1 MGLFEKEK
9 KEKKDVGRSTMPV
22 VATPP
27 SGAPEAGRREPST
40 RTVISANV
48 SIRGEIDAS
57 DDVVIEGTVE
67 GHVQSRRSVVV
78 GPQGRVHADIQAQVI
93 EVHGHVQGNLKA
105 YERLRLG
112 ENARVEGDILTRRL
126 TVEETAFVKGRVEM
140 LTESPEA
147 LSVEASLQE
156 ASSG

>member
-9 KEKKDVGRSTMPV
+9 KDVGRPPTPV
-22 VATPP
+22 VATP
-27 SGAPEAGRREPST
+27 SVGTPEAGLKGPAA

-67 GHVQSRRSVVV
+67 GHVQSRRSVIV

-93 EVHGHVQGNLKA
+93 EVQGHVQGNLKA

-112 ENARVEGDILTRRL
+112 ENARVEGDIVTRRL
-126 TVEETAFVKGRVEM
+126 TVEETAFVKGRIEM
-140 LTESPEA
+140 LTETPEA
-147 LSVEASLQE
+147 RGVEASLQE

>member
-1 MGLFEKEK
+1 MGIFE
-9 KEKKDVGRSTMPV
+9 KEKKDVGRSPTPV
-22 VATPP
+22 VVP
-27 SGAPEAGRREPST
+27 SGPPEVALKGPSN

-67 GHVQSRRSVVV
+67 GQVQSRRSVIV

-93 EVHGHVQGNLKA
+93 EVQGHVQGNLKA

-126 TVEETAFVKGRVEM
+126 TVEETAFVRGRIEM
-140 LTESPEA
+140 LTETSEA
-147 LSVEASLQE
+147 REAEVE